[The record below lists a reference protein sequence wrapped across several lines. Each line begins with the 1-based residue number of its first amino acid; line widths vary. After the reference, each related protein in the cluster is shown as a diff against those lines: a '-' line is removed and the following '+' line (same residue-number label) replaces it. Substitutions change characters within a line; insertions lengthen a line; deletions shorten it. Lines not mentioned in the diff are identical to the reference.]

1 MLGNCKRAEV
11 LRRERG
17 VTSNDNDNLRIDI
30 KSVNE
35 ELQPEK
41 SVEDE
46 GELHAEV
53 LFKVEVVP
61 FKAN

>member
-17 VTSNDNDNLRIDI
+17 VTSNDNLRIDI

-46 GELHAEV
+46 GELHAEALV
-53 LFKVEVVP
+53 KLEIVP

>member
-11 LRRERG
+11 LRRERR
-17 VTSNDNDNLRIDI
+17 VKSNDNFRIDI

-41 SVEDE
+41 SVKDE

-53 LFKVEVVP
+53 LVKLEVVP